1 MSKQPKIAIVA
12 PIQKRT
18 QILSPRHQA
27 NITSPLGRGI
37 SLMKES
43 HTIKFSHLAQE
54 SQISYHTNVGKVVYY
69 HILTSIE
76 PNNPNRGHFKIFI
89 PSSKFL
95 YVFPKSLSDLMAN
108 LEIQSELLKN
118 SLVTKATLSFP
129 TINKYQITVRVH
141 SVEISEFFCH
151 SNFT

>member
-1 MSKQPKIAIVA
+1 MSQQPKIAIISQIHKTA
-12 PIQKRT
+12 PALPST
-18 QILSPRHQA
+18 L
-27 NITSPLGRGI
+27 TGRGI
-37 SLMKES
+37 TLMKES
-43 HTIKFSHLAQE
+43 HIIKFNHLAQE

-108 LEIQSELLKN
+108 LEIQSEMQRN
-118 SLVTKATLSFP
+118 SLVAKATLSFP
-129 TINKYQITVRVH
+129 TINKYQLKVRV
-141 SVEISEFFCH
+141 ISTQCGNFTIFCH